1 MRKLASIQTIADLE
15 PIPGAD
21 QIVKA
26 TVLGWNVVVKKG
38 EFSIGDPCV
47 YFEIDSLLP
56 VTDAFS
62 FLARSG
68 VKKILIA
75 DNTWAEGYRLHTVKL
90 KGQVSQGLALP
101 ITLFAHLLPKDL
113 KKGQDVTKE
122 LGVVKYEVYEPEPV
136 FQKAS
141 RKPVIFPSWL
151 PKGAGMFV
159 KHHFPTLAI
168 AMWGVNLKHFPEFIP
183 KTDETRIQ
191 AVPGVLTRHNDKLFY
206 VTEKLDG
213 SSITV
218 FYKDGLFGVCS
229 RTILLPEDP
238 NNKYWKA
245 ALALELD
252 KKMPEWAK
260 WYGNF
265 ALQGELVGEG
275 IQGNKYNI
283 KGQKIFFYQA
293 YNIDRRC
300 YLNNFTGLR
309 TLFNLPTVP
318 ILTHHFTLE
327 NKSVDDLVELSKG
340 KSQLASVKREGI
352 VIRPHME
359 SADPE
364 LGRLSLKVINPDFL
378 LEHKE

>member
-1 MRKLASIQTIADLE
+1 MRKLASIQTIKSLE

-21 QIVKA
+21 QIEKA
-26 TVLGWNVVVKKG
+26 TILGWHVVVKRG
-38 EFSIGDPCV
+38 EFSVGIPCV

-56 VTDAFS
+56 KTEAFS
-62 FLARSG
+62 FLEKSG
-68 VKKILIA
+68 SKKILIA
-75 DNTWAEGYRLHTVKL
+75 DGVWAEGYRLRTVKL

-101 ITLFAHLLPKDL
+101 ITLFAHLLPTHL
-113 KKGQDVTKE
+113 KEGQDVTKE
-122 LGVVKYEVYEPEPV
+122 LGVVKYEVYEPVPV
-136 FQKAS
+136 FQKSS

-151 PKGAGMFV
+151 PKSIGMFV
-159 KHHFPTLAI
+159 KRHFPTLAI
-168 AMWGVNLKHFPEFIP
+168 TLWGSNLTHFPEFIP
-183 KTDETRIQ
+183 KTDETRLQ
-191 AVPGVLTRHNDKLFY
+191 AVPDVLTRHTNKLFY

-229 RTILLPEDP
+229 RTIMLPEDP

-252 KKMPEWAK
+252 KSMPEWAK

-275 IQGNKYNI
+275 IQGNKYHI

-293 YNIDRRC
+293 YNIDRRG
-300 YLNNFTGLR
+300 YLNGFTGLR
-309 TLFNLPTVP
+309 NLFNLPTVP
-318 ILTHHFTLE
+318 VLTHHFTLE
-327 NKSVDDLVELSKG
+327 GKTIDEMVELSKG

-359 SADPE
+359 ETDPE
-364 LGRLSLKVINPDFL
+364 LGRLSFKVINPDFL